1 MTSTVHTDSE
11 DEPIVH
17 SRPIRRIKPT
27 AALLQHSEKA
37 ALPSQTKAINEFRA
51 AEAAKHALEVSA
63 QPKPV
68 PPPPT
73 AISSSNVPPPPSPI
87 PSSNKRLHPD
97 DAFVDIE
104 DESVDEDH
112 DSVHENARTNP
123 KPRRKKQKAPE
134 KSPELVDG
142 DGVLIDIDV
151 SIADPGLSWEGKTA
165 DIDAFFG
172 ATFCIPPSR
181 GLVRLKPRLWAGLG
195 SWPRLEIWQ
204 A

>member
-17 SRPIRRIKPT
+17 SRPICRIKPT

-37 ALPSQTKAINEFRA
+37 TLPSQTKAINEFRA
-51 AEAAKHALEVSA
+51 TEAAKRALEVSA
-63 QPKPV
+63 QPKPM

-73 AISSSNVPPPPSPI
+73 AIPSSNVPPPPSPI
-87 PSSNKRLHPD
+87 PSSNKHLHPD
-97 DAFVDIE
+97 DAFVNIK

-112 DSVHENARTNP
+112 DSVCENARINP
-123 KPRRKKQKAPE
+123 KPHRKKQKAPE

-142 DGVLIDIDV
+142 DEVLIDIDV
-151 SIADPGLSWEGKTA
+151 SIVDPGSSQEGKTA

-172 ATFCIPPSR
+172 ATFEQT
-181 GLVRLKPRLWAGLG
+181 GANGKVKKH
-195 SWPRLEIWQ
+195 
-204 A
+204 